1 MPEKFMQCGFLFK
14 TYILHRF
21 YSAMVKKRFSLVSVY
36 FALLG
41 LPLQYPASV
50 AISGAMSV
58 LSILP

>member
-1 MPEKFMQCGFLFK
+1 MQCGFLFK